1 MGQSIPSLFR
11 LRIAIAFAALAA
23 TPVWA
28 QQADAG
34 PPPQRQQR
42 EQGLSES
49 VRRVEQQTGGQVLA
63 AERMQFD
70 GRDVN
75 RIKVLDDK
83 GRVRVFM
90 DDPKAAAGRAA
101 STHRDDD

>member
-1 MGQSIPSLFR
+1 MGQSTPLLLR
-11 LRIAIAFAALAA
+11 LCLAIAFAALAGA
-23 TPVWA
+23 PVWA

-34 PPPQRQQR
+34 SPQRQQR
-42 EQGLSES
+42 GEQGLSES

-63 AERMQFD
+63 AEPMQFD

-90 DDPKAAAGRAA
+90 DDPKAAERRS
-101 STHRDDD
+101 STRRDDD